1 MGQWQASHHNNV
13 DEYMGSS
20 LPFVTGSVSAETTA
34 KYIKFPYVTR
44 WIVVSNTHATEE
56 LRFGFTKNGVD
67 ANPTANSNYFLLNA
81 KDTGTGTQTTPR
93 LEVKCKGIW
102 IRGDSGTAT
111 CSIIA
116 GYTNVPHKNY
126 PNLTGSDGFKGV
138 G

>member
-1 MGQWQASHHNNV
+1 MAQWTSSNHNNV

-20 LPFVTGSVSAETTA
+20 MPFVSGSIAATTTPQ
-34 KYIKFPYVTR
+34 KIECPYVTR
-44 WIVVSNTHATEE
+44 WIIVSNTHATEE
-56 LRFGFTKNGVD
+56 LRFGFTKNGVNG
-67 ANPTANSNYFLLNA
+67 NPASNSNYFLLNA

-93 LEVKCKGIW
+93 LEVKCNSIW

-116 GYTNVPHKNY
+116 GYTNIPHKNY
-126 PNLTGSDGFKGV
+126 PNLTGSNDFSGV